1 MPLAGLPI
9 PKGGLTLPDLPRTQA
24 FSRRRLIAALSLLP
38 LAPRMALAAP
48 ATLKY
53 RDLYVRG
60 RNLTPEAQAL
70 SGQEVTMTGYMAPP
84 LKPEISFFVLTRLPM
99 STCPFCETEAQ
110 WPDDIVLAL
119 TDHPVEPVR
128 YTDLIRATG
137 TFETGFETDPE
148 TGFMSYL
155 RLRGTRYQK
164 L

>member
-1 MPLAGLPI
+1 M
-9 PKGGLTLPDLPRTQA
+9 KRRT
-24 FSRRRLIAALSLLP
+24 LIAAALLP
-38 LAPRMALAAP
+38 LLPARVFAA
-48 ATLKY
+48 TEGLKF

-60 RNLTPEAQAL
+60 RQLTERAKML
-70 SGQEVTMTGYMAPP
+70 DGRKVEMIGYMAPP
-84 LKPEISFFVLTRLPM
+84 LKPEISFFVLTKLPM

-119 TDHPVEPVR
+119 TDRPVEPVR

-148 TGFMSYL
+148 TGFVSFV
-155 RLRGTRYQK
+155 RLRDTRYEK